1 VVIAIAL
8 AVVVAAYWALLF
20 FAQRSMLYPRPPL
33 SMAPARP
40 ADAGQVWLQ
49 TSFGKVEAWYLAPAV
64 ASNVRA
70 PLLIFTHGNGELID
84 FWPGEFDPAREWG
97 MGVLLVE
104 YPGYGRSEG
113 SPSERSITEAVLA
126 AHDWARAQPGIDP
139 NRIIPYGRSLG
150 GGAAMALASQRPAP
164 ALILESTFS
173 SVAAFARG
181 FFAPGFLIRD
191 RFDTLTAVKDFKGP
205 ILVLHG
211 SQDTIVPPQHGADI
225 AAAAPR
231 AKLIWLPCGHND
243 CPRPWNEI
251 KAFLAEHRL
260 LR

>member
-1 VVIAIAL
+1 M
-8 AVVVAAYWALLF
+8 AVVSAYWVFLF
-20 FAQRSMLYPRPPL
+20 FMQRSMLFPMPPASLGLDRPPG
-33 SMAPARP
+33 AE
-40 ADAGQVWLQ
+40 QVWLP
-49 TSFGKVEAWYLAPAV
+49 TSFGKVEAWYLPP
-64 ASNVRA
+64 STPRERA
-70 PLLIFTHGNGELID
+70 PLLVFTHGNGELID
-84 FWPGEFDPAREWG
+84 FWPSEFEPPRDWG

-113 SPSERSITEAVLA
+113 RPSERSITETMLA

-150 GGAAMALASQRPAP
+150 GGAAMVLALQRGAP

-191 RFDTLTAVKDFKGP
+191 RFDTLSAVKNFQGP

-211 SQDTIVPPQHGADI
+211 SQDTIVPPHHGAEI
-225 AAAAPR
+225 AAAAAN
-231 AKLIWLPCGHND
+231 AKLISLQCGHND
-243 CPRPWNEI
+243 CPRPWSEVR
-251 KAFLAEHRL
+251 AFLLENRL
-260 LR
+260 LP